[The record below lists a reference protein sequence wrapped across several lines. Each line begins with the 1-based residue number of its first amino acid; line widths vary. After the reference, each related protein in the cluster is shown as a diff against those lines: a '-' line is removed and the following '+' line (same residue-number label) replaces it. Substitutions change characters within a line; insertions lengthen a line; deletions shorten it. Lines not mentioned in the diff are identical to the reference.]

1 MALLLLCYPKKSL
14 NKFYIR
20 NSYKKAEFGF
30 LKNYFIHDKK
40 IVDSLLRQN
49 KPTQLSNY
57 YKKQLDS
64 LTKSIIKQKSISK
77 ALTTENGQ
85 FITIEDG
92 GSGKSFSKDFDS
104 TFK

>member
-1 MALLLLCYPKKSL
+1 
-14 NKFYIR
+14 
-20 NSYKKAEFGF
+20 
-30 LKNYFIHDKK
+30 
-40 IVDSLLRQN
+40 LRQN

-64 LTKSIIKQKSISK
+64 LTKYIIKQKSISK
-77 ALTTENGQ
+77 ALTTENGR

-92 GSGKSFSKDFDS
+92 GLGKSFSKDFDS